1 MTLLT
6 IHGIIVV
13 SDEKINEKKEVM
25 NMEKATKLM
34 ELKAQ
39 KTVLMGMVEKLDKEW
54 DLVTEDIYDAKR
66 QMNDLMSMETYE
78 EGKYELLEKRRYK
91 LYGKRQ
97 GLNSAIFEI
106 EVQISNINQAIID
119 MTRQIAQDENF

>member
-1 MTLLT
+1 
-6 IHGIIVV
+6 
-13 SDEKINEKKEVM
+13 
-25 NMEKATKLM
+25 MEKAIKLM

>member
-1 MTLLT
+1 
-6 IHGIIVV
+6 
-13 SDEKINEKKEVM
+13 
-25 NMEKATKLM
+25 MEKATKLM

-39 KTVLMGMVEKLDKEW
+39 KTVLMGMVEKLEKEW

-91 LYGKRQ
+91 LHGKRQ